1 MLELLLSLIN
11 KYTLIRFVPPVTVIL
26 PTAPANVASTIGA
39 QNAENGVPVA
49 QTANYPN
56 RT

>member
-11 KYTLIRFVPPVTVIL
+11 KYTLSRFVPPVTVIL